1 MLVVVPTRDVASVRG
16 LLTEG
21 RRACCHDTDCHDEG
35 RRWWPASVSS
45 SPPGWDW
52 LSSRALLVAIDER
65 VKHVALGFLARI
77 GGAIQSPAVIGESI
91 LDTVQALHAS
101 NAALFIFAG
110 VGTVLLFL
118 MLKT

>member
-1 MLVVVPTRDVASVRG
+1 MARVRELLATG
-16 LLTEG
+16 LGL
-21 RRACCHDTDCHDEG
+21 AVI
-35 RRWWPASVSS
+35 A
-45 SPPGWDW
+45 
-52 LSSRALLVAIDER
+52 ALLVAIDER

-101 NAALFIFAG
+101 NAALFVFAG
-110 VGTVLLFL
+110 VGAVLLFL